1 MIPQFAEIVVYMDIS
16 STTNSQVQIAEV
28 ATRIREMRII
38 MGLSCAEIAEMT
50 QISEEQY
57 NRYESG
63 SEDLP
68 FSFIYSCA
76 RIFNMELT
84 ELLEGNNARL
94 SSYTITRRGKGQLTS
109 KEEGIEIS
117 NMAPLF
123 RKKVAEPYWVTYEYS
138 EDLQNRPIHTSVHN
152 GQEFDIIISGQLK
165 IKIGEHCTVLNEG
178 DSIYYDSS
186 TPHGMIA
193 TGGKDCTFCA
203 VILPGEKTEYDESE
217 VAGTL
222 SPDKL
227 TEPLAIE
234 DFVKVEVDKQGVP
247 VKVDYKDVDSYNFAY
262 DTIDRIADT
271 HPDKVAMLYISDDF
285 KERNI
290 TYSELKKN
298 SNRCANYF
306 TSLGIKK
313 GDHVMLILK
322 RHWQFWYA
330 ILGLH
335 KIGAVAIPA
344 TNQLKEHDLTF
355 RFTKGDIS
363 GIICTADGDI
373 ADQVDSALE
382 KYDGMKVK
390 ILAGGQREGWR
401 SFDNDYEMYS
411 THFDRKPDTPK
422 GNDTMLML
430 FTSGTTGYPRL
441 VSHSYKYALGHYM
454 TARYWHS
461 VDPEGMHF
469 TISETGW
476 GKALWGKL
484 YGQWMCEGRIMVYDF
499 KKFNAANVLR
509 LMSKHKVTSFCAPPT
524 MYRMLLKENFKDYD
538 LSSLKEATTAGE
550 ALNTEAYYMFEHET
564 GIKIRQGFGQTET
577 TLCIATL
584 RGMLNKEGSMGKP
597 LASYDIDIM
606 NRDGK
611 MCASGESGEIV
622 IRTQEGA
629 PCGLFQGYYADQ
641 AETDEKW
648 HDGWYHTG
656 DAAWKDEDGY
666 YRYIGRVDDVI
677 KSSGYR
683 IGPFEIEDIIL
694 KLPYVLE
701 CGVSAAPDEVRGQV
715 VKASIVLAPGVEGT
729 EALKK
734 QIQDYVKSHTAP
746 YKYPRII
753 VFKDSLPKTISGKVI
768 RHLL

>member
-1 MIPQFAEIVVYMDIS
+1 MDIS

-28 ATRIREMRII
+28 ATRIREMRTI
-38 MGLSCAEIAEMT
+38 MGLSTAETAGMA
-50 QISEEQY
+50 QISEAQY
-57 NRYESG
+57 IRYESG
-63 SEDLP
+63 LEDLP

-76 RIFNMELT
+76 RIFKMELT

-94 SSYTITRRGKGQLTS
+94 SSYTITRRGKGQLTT

-138 EDLQNRPIHTSVHN
+138 EDLQNKPIHTSVHN
-152 GQEFDIIISGQLK
+152 GQEFDLIISGQLK
-165 IKIGEHCTVLNEG
+165 IKIGEHCTILNEG

-193 TGGKDCTFCA
+193 TGGRDCTFCA
-203 VILPGEKTEYDESE
+203 VILPGEKTDYDESE
-217 VAGTL
+217 VALTL
-222 SPDKL
+222 APDKL

-234 DFVKVEVDKQGVP
+234 KFVKVDTDAQGVP
-247 VKVDYKDVDSYNFAY
+247 VNVSYSNTDSYNFAF
-262 DTIDRIADT
+262 DTIDRIAEA
-271 HPDKVAMLYISDDF
+271 HPDKPAMLFISDDL
-285 KERNI
+285 KERTI
-290 TYSELKKN
+290 TYSDLKKN

-306 TSLGIKK
+306 TSLGIRK

-322 RHWQFWYA
+322 RHWEFWYA

-335 KIGAVAIPA
+335 KIGAIAIPA

-355 RFTKGDIS
+355 RFRKGEVS

-390 ILAGGQREGWR
+390 IVAGGQRTGWR
-401 SFDNDYEMYS
+401 SFDDDYEMYS
-411 THFDRKPDTPK
+411 THYTRKKDTPK
-422 GNDTMLML
+422 GDDTMLML

-441 VSHSYKYALGHYM
+441 VEHSYKYALGHYF
-454 TARYWHS
+454 TARYWHG
-461 VDPEGMHF
+461 VDPDGLHF

-484 YGQWMCEGRIMVYDF
+484 YGQWMCEGRILVYDF
-499 KKFNAANVLR
+499 DRFNAAKVLEI
-509 LMSKHKVTSFCAPPT
+509 MSKHKVTSFCAPPT
-524 MYRMLLKENFKDYD
+524 MYRMLLKENFGDYD
-538 LSSLKEATTAGE
+538 LSALKEATTAGE
-550 ALNTEAYYMFEHET
+550 ALNSEAYYKFEHET

-584 RGMLNKEGSMGKP
+584 RGMQNKEGSMGKP
-597 LASYDIDIM
+597 LPSYDIDIM
-606 NRDGK
+606 RHDGTL
-611 MCASGESGEIV
+611 CATGESGEIV
-622 IRTQEGA
+622 INTANGA
-629 PCGLFQGYYADQ
+629 PSGLFRGYYADK
-641 AETDEKW
+641 AETAEKW

-666 YRYIGRVDDVI
+666 FRYVGRVDDVI

-729 EALKK
+729 DELKK
-734 QIQDYVKSHTAP
+734 EIQEYVKSNTAP

>member
-1 MIPQFAEIVVYMDIS
+1 MDIS
-16 STTNSQVQIAEV
+16 STSNSQVQIAEV

-57 NRYESG
+57 NLYESG
-63 SEDLP
+63 QEDLP

-76 RIFNMELT
+76 RIFKMELT

-123 RKKVAEPYWVTYEYS
+123 RKKVAEPYWVTYKYS
-138 EDLQNRPIHTSVHN
+138 DDLQNLPIHTDVHN
-152 GQEFDIIISGQLK
+152 GQEFDLVISGQLK
-165 IKIGEHCTVLNEG
+165 VKIGEHCTVLNEG

-203 VILPGEKTEYDESE
+203 VILPGEKTGYDETE

-227 TEPLAIE
+227 TEPLAID
-234 DFVKVEVDKQGVP
+234 DFIKVQVDKQGVP
-247 VKVDYKDVDSYNFAY
+247 EKVTFQNEENYNFAF
-262 DTIDRIADT
+262 DTIDRIADA
-271 HPDKVAMLYISDDF
+271 HPDKKAMIYVGNDF
-285 KERNI
+285 KSRII
-290 TYSELKKN
+290 TYGDLKKN

-306 TSLGIKK
+306 TSIGIKK

-330 ILGLH
+330 ILGLN

-344 TNQLKEHDLTF
+344 TNQLKEHDLSF
-355 RFTKGDIS
+355 RFVKGDVS
-363 GIICTADGDI
+363 GIICTSDGDL

-390 ILAGGQREGWR
+390 IIAGGRREGWR
-401 SFDNDYEMYS
+401 SFDDDYEMFS
-411 THFDRKPDTPK
+411 THYSRKEDTPK
-422 GNDTMLML
+422 GNDIMLMM
-430 FTSGTTGYPRL
+430 FTSGTSGYPKL
-441 VSHSYKYALGHYM
+441 VMHTYKYALGHYI
-454 TARYWHS
+454 TARYWHG
-461 VDPEGMHF
+461 VDPDGVHF

-484 YGQWMCEGRIMVYDF
+484 FGQWMCEGCILVYDF
-499 KKFNAANVLR
+499 NKFDAANVLR
-509 LMSKHKVTSFCAPPT
+509 IVSKYKVTSFCAPPT
-524 MYRMLLKENFKDYD
+524 MYRMLLKENFDEYD
-538 LSSLKEATTAGE
+538 LSSIKEATTAGE
-550 ALNTEAYYMFEHET
+550 ALNTEAYNQFERAT
-564 GIKIRQGFGQTET
+564 GLKIRQGFGQTET
-577 TLCIATL
+577 TLCIGTL
-584 RGMLNKEGSMGKP
+584 RGMQNKEGSMGKP
-597 LASYDIDIM
+597 LAHFNIDII
-606 NRDGK
+606 NREGK
-611 MCASGESGEIV
+611 SCASGESGEIV
-622 IRTQEGA
+622 INMKDGG
-629 PCGLFQGYYADQ
+629 PVGLAKGYYNDP
-641 AETDEKW
+641 AENAEKW
-648 HDGWYHTG
+648 CDGWYHTG

-694 KLPYVLE
+694 KLPYVLD

-729 EALKK
+729 DALKK
-734 QIQDYVKSHTAP
+734 QIQDYVKSNTAP

>member
-1 MIPQFAEIVVYMDIS
+1 MDIS

-38 MGLSCAEIAEMT
+38 MGLSRAEIAEMT

-57 NRYESG
+57 DLYESG
-63 SEDLP
+63 REDLP

-76 RIFNMELT
+76 RIFEMELT

-138 EDLQNRPIHTSVHN
+138 EELQNRPIHTSVHN

>member
-1 MIPQFAEIVVYMDIS
+1 MDIS

-38 MGLSCAEIAEMT
+38 MGLSRAEIAEMT

-57 NRYESG
+57 DLYESG
-63 SEDLP
+63 REDLP

-76 RIFNMELT
+76 RIFKMELT

-138 EDLQNRPIHTSVHN
+138 EELQNRPIHTSVHN

-234 DFVKVEVDKQGVP
+234 DFIKVEVDKQGVP

-441 VSHSYKYALGHYM
+441 VSHSYNYALGHYM

-584 RGMLNKEGSMGKP
+584 RGMQNKEGSMGKP